1 MADSV
6 DTMIENAYNRAAS
19 WGSWANVKAFDAV
32 HQVDSYVYDPTTA
45 TYSYVRNAVGAP
57 PVKVPQPPK
66 YAGLPVLPQ
75 TPTVAQM
82 QAFRQALQNMLDDFF
97 GAYFAPADAYAA
109 AEAWVLDALST
120 DDPDLPGANLDLIW
134 NRAQDYTQALG
145 NDLTGLDLPSEALTA
160 HTTPAYAAFTH
171 AESFARS
178 SVKVDLW
185 QHAAALKLRDLR
197 ADAIT
202 ATGEYIRALSSTD
215 AVVVNAQTSILE
227 AETRMKTAAA
237 AWYIAQLGPT
247 LRDSERTITSVT
259 EDRTDEIISDDL
271 KAQYSELAVKAAI
284 SGSQAVAQAAQAA
297 TASLNSIISSSTT
310 GFA

>member
-6 DTMIENAYNRAAS
+6 DTMIENAYNRATS
-19 WGSWANVKAFDAV
+19 WGSWADVKAYDAV
-32 HQVDSYVYDPTTA
+32 HGVDEFDEETGTWTRKGTISLYP
-45 TYSYVRNAVGAP
+45 
-57 PVKVPQPPK
+57 KVPQPPK
-66 YAGLPVLPQ
+66 YATLPALPQ
-75 TPTVAQM
+75 MPTPGQI

-134 NRAQDYTQALG
+134 GRAQDYTQALG
-145 NDLTGLDLPSEALTA
+145 NDLTGLDLPAEALTA
-160 HTTPAYAAFTH
+160 HVTPAYAAFAH
-171 AESFARS
+171 AESYARS

-197 ADAIT
+197 ADAII

-215 AVVVNAQTSILE
+215 AVVINATTTVLE
-227 AETRMKTAAA
+227 AETRMKATAA

-247 LRDSERTITSVT
+247 LRDSERAITSVS

-271 KAQYSELAVKAAI
+271 KMQYSELAVKAAI

-297 TASLNSIISSSTT
+297 TASLNSIISSSVA